1 MNYISRH
8 AESAVEKLTKMFGA
22 VLVAGPRQVGKTTM
36 LRRITKDINYVSLDD
51 LIVQASAR
59 EQSGTFSSDKDA
71 HRHAYRS
78 KLICLYENLISL
90 TDTDRV
96 IPLSFL

>member
-22 VLVAGPRQVGKTTM
+22 VLVADPRQVGKTTM

-59 EQSGTFSSDKDA
+59 EQSGTFDGRCFFRKFCSFGDNKKLS
-71 HRHAYRS
+71 AYN
-78 KLICLYENLISL
+78 I
-90 TDTDRV
+90 
-96 IPLSFL
+96 